1 MKRIFPLILIIIFL
15 ASCQSLPVINAPVP
29 PADGKI
35 SACPSPFLKERYRL
49 IHAIEIRMAGDT
61 RGAIIGVTLADPANR
76 LISCAIMTAEG
87 IVLFE
92 AESGAGLLKVN
103 RALPPFDSADFA
115 QNMIDDIK
123 LIFFAPAGKIEQK
136 GNLPGGAVICRWRE
150 KNGGWIDV
158 LSNQPKGIEIKRYS
172 SCGSLKRHVKFERMD
187 ENIYQSI
194 ELEANELFNYSLM
207 MTLIEAEP
215 AEGESQGEKS
225 EGMEE

>member
-1 MKRIFPLILIIIFL
+1 MKRIFPLILITIFL
-15 ASCQSLPVINAPVP
+15 ASCQSLPVINTPAPS
-29 PADGKI
+29 ADGKI

-61 RGAIIGVTLADPANR
+61 RGAIIGVTLADPTTR

-87 IVLFE
+87 IVLFD
-92 AESGAGLLKVN
+92 AEEDAGLLKVN

-136 GNLPGGAVICRWRE
+136 GNLPGGAVICRWHE
-150 KNGGWIDV
+150 ENGGWIDV
-158 LSNQPKGIEIKRYS
+158 LSHQPKGIEIKRYL
-172 SCGSLKRHVKFERMD
+172 SCGSLKRHVKFEKMD

-194 ELEANELFNYSLM
+194 ELQANELFNYSLM

-215 AEGESQGEKS
+215 AEGELHGEKS
-225 EGMEE
+225 KGMEE

>member
-1 MKRIFPLILIIIFL
+1 MKRIYLLVLITVFL

-29 PADGKI
+29 QAVGKL

-61 RGAIIGVTLADPANR
+61 RGAIIGVTLADPATR

-92 AESGAGLLKVN
+92 AESDAGLLKVN
-103 RALPPFDSADFA
+103 RALPPFDSPDFA
-115 QNMIDDIK
+115 KNMIDDIR
-123 LIFFAPAGKIEQK
+123 LIFFAPEGIIQKK
-136 GNLPGGAVICRWRE
+136 GNLLDGATVCRYRQE
-150 KNGGWIDV
+150 DGGWIDV
-158 LSNQPKGIEIKRYS
+158 IANKPEDVEIRRYS
-172 SCGSLKRHVKFERMD
+172 SYNSLKRRIKINKPD

-194 ELEANELFNYSLM
+194 ELQANELFNYSLV

-215 AEGESQGEKS
+215 VEGELQEEKS
-225 EGMEE
+225 KGMEE

>member
-1 MKRIFPLILIIIFL
+1 
-15 ASCQSLPVINAPVP
+15 
-29 PADGKI
+29 
-35 SACPSPFLKERYRL
+35 
-49 IHAIEIRMAGDT
+49 
-61 RGAIIGVTLADPANR
+61 
-76 LISCAIMTAEG
+76 MTTEG

-92 AESGAGLLKVN
+92 AGEDAGLLKVN

-172 SCGSLKRHVKFERMD
+172 SCGSLKRHVKFEKMD

-194 ELEANELFNYSLM
+194 ELQANELFNYSLM

>member
-1 MKRIFPLILIIIFL
+1 MKRIFPLILTTVFL
-15 ASCQSLPVINAPVP
+15 ASCQSLPVINVPAP

-61 RGAIIGVTLADPANR
+61 RGAIIGVTLADPATR

-92 AESGAGLLKVN
+92 AEEDAGLLKVN

-123 LIFFAPAGKIEQK
+123 LIFFAPTGKIEQQ
-136 GNLPGGAVICRWRE
+136 GHLPGGAVICRWHE

-158 LSNQPKGIEIKRYS
+158 LSNQPKSIEIKKYS
-172 SCGSLKRHVKFERMD
+172 SCGSLKRHVKFEKTD
-187 ENIYQSI
+187 ENIYQNI
-194 ELEANELFNYSLM
+194 ELQANELYSYSLF
-207 MTLIEAEP
+207 MTLIEAQP
-215 AEGESQGEKS
+215 AK
-225 EGMEE
+225 EELLINKAHGKKK